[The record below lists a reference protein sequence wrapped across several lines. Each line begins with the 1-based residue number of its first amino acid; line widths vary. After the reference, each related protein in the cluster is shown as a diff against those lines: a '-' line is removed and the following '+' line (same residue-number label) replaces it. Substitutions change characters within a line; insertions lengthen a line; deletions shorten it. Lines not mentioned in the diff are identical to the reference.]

1 MLGVSDFK
9 KLKVWRKGHALALNV
24 HRVAV
29 RIRGSDNTSLRSQML
44 RASMSVPTNIV
55 EGAGQKS
62 QREFGRFIGFAL
74 NSTSELEYHL
84 IVARDIEV
92 ITRSDFDSLLDQ
104 TIEVRRMLHGLL
116 NRVLVLP
123 RKPTEISQGVVN

>member
-1 MLGVSDFK
+1 MNGATRA
-9 KLKVWRKGHALALNV
+9 KL
-24 HRVAV
+24 
-29 RIRGSDNTSLRSQML
+29 
-44 RASMSVPTNIV
+44 MSVPTNIV

>member
-1 MLGVSDFK
+1 
-9 KLKVWRKGHALALNV
+9 
-24 HRVAV
+24 
-29 RIRGSDNTSLRSQML
+29 ML

-62 QREFGRFIGFAL
+62 QREFGRFINFAL

>member
-1 MLGVSDFK
+1 
-9 KLKVWRKGHALALNV
+9 
-24 HRVAV
+24 
-29 RIRGSDNTSLRSQML
+29 
-44 RASMSVPTNIV
+44 MSVPTNIV

-62 QREFGRFIGFAL
+62 QREFGRFINFAL

-84 IVARDIEV
+84 IVARDIEA
-92 ITRSDFDSLLDQ
+92 ITKSDFDSLLDQ

-123 RKPTEISQGVVN
+123 RKATEISPGVVN

>member
-92 ITRSDFDSLLDQ
+92 ITKSDFDSLLDQ

-123 RKPTEISQGVVN
+123 RKATEISPGVVN

>member
-62 QREFGRFIGFAL
+62 QREFGRFINFAL

-92 ITRSDFDSLLDQ
+92 ITKSDFDSLLDQ

>member
-1 MLGVSDFK
+1 MSDFK

-123 RKPTEISQGVVN
+123 RKATEISPGVVD

>member
-1 MLGVSDFK
+1 
-9 KLKVWRKGHALALNV
+9 
-24 HRVAV
+24 
-29 RIRGSDNTSLRSQML
+29 ML

-62 QREFGRFIGFAL
+62 QREFGRFINFAL

-92 ITRSDFDSLLDQ
+92 ITKSDFDSLLDQ